1 MPTNFRTGVCE
12 LGIIFGCFL
21 VVLVVL
27 TLFLLTFPV
36 LFPFFGIFPGTRGVG
51 TRDEGRFVRTVY
63 NGSAIDM
70 PCSARGDEFC
80 TLATFRTMMERYRV
94 VDYEKECRIDS
105 VDVVSMPGLN
115 ASTSSN
121 KIVET
126 ETSSSQLSSA

>member
-1 MPTNFRTGVCE
+1 M
-12 LGIIFGCFL
+12 
-21 VVLVVL
+21 LVVL

-126 ETSSSQLSSA
+126 ETSSSSSLSSA